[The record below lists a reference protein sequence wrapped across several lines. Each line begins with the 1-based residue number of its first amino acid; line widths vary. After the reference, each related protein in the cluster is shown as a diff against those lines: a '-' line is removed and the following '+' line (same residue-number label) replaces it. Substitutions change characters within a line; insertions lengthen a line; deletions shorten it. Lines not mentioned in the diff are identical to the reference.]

1 MLDEIMNQ
9 ALLID
14 KTNLT
19 NPKEILYV
27 FKEEINKNQQILL
40 QANKIDNKNNNGY
53 LIDFDVTNKI
63 LTRIEK
69 EQIFYRQVI
78 LSQKDEDKKIIY
90 GKEIFDQGNVIV
102 INDGNTYAIIEM
114 IARNI
119 LAANTTIFVNDGYM
133 YGVNNLI
140 IELIQAILEK
150 NNISKNLIQMCIT
163 TNYEKVLSNYANID
177 LIVCIGNQNLQ
188 REVLNKSKNKIILS
202 GYENFELYIEDTANL
217 DFINKIIKTQL
228 NIDIYINKSINLD
241 IENAIYVDNIDEA
254 ISKINYTS
262 ARYSSAI
269 FTNSKENAI
278 KFIQNIKSS
287 TTTINTSPTIERILD
302 IKQEDLI
309 KEKTIIYPIK

>member
-53 LIDFDVTNKI
+53 LIDFDVINKI

-140 IELIQAILEK
+140 IELIQ
-150 NNISKNLIQMCIT
+150 
-163 TNYEKVLSNYANID
+163 
-177 LIVCIGNQNLQ
+177 
-188 REVLNKSKNKIILS
+188 
-202 GYENFELYIEDTANL
+202 ELLLYLT
-217 DFINKIIKTQL
+217 
-228 NIDIYINKSINLD
+228 
-241 IENAIYVDNIDEA
+241 
-254 ISKINYTS
+254 YTC
-262 ARYSSAI
+262 
-269 FTNSKENAI
+269 N
-278 KFIQNIKSS
+278 
-287 TTTINTSPTIERILD
+287 
-302 IKQEDLI
+302 
-309 KEKTIIYPIK
+309 

>member
-53 LIDFDVTNKI
+53 LIDFDVINKI

-140 IELIQAILEK
+140 IELMIY
-150 NNISKNLIQMCIT
+150 SKL
-163 TNYEKVLSNYANID
+163 
-177 LIVCIGNQNLQ
+177 
-188 REVLNKSKNKIILS
+188 
-202 GYENFELYIEDTANL
+202 
-217 DFINKIIKTQL
+217 
-228 NIDIYINKSINLD
+228 
-241 IENAIYVDNIDEA
+241 
-254 ISKINYTS
+254 
-262 ARYSSAI
+262 
-269 FTNSKENAI
+269 
-278 KFIQNIKSS
+278 
-287 TTTINTSPTIERILD
+287 
-302 IKQEDLI
+302 
-309 KEKTIIYPIK
+309 